1 MPYICQNE
9 NCCIK
14 SEKIDNPLVK
24 ENFFTSG
31 LLTFYFKNPIIV
43 YTVKI
48 FKEEE
53 KVLKKTAMLWLVILS
68 VGFSAVQAE
77 KLATFSDFVYPDMF
91 LIHEGRLYITEDA
104 VIFIYSLK
112 DFNLQ
117 KKFGREGEGPQE
129 FFINWNRG
137 YDMILIRIHD
147 NQLVV
152 NSWGKLSYFTKD
164 GKYLRERRTPAN
176 VGQWFGCLGSGFVGR
191 KSSRDN
197 DGIQHHGIVLY
208 DADFNKICD
217 IYRHV
222 HGLQLRSKKPFNPLT
237 VDKADFLIAD
247 NKIFVIDG
255 DRTAVYV
262 FTQEGKQLFTVT
274 NPDKP
279 VPFDEEDKKAE
290 IESYKYNKLWS
301 RLYETRK
308 NLFQWPSYWPPLR
321 TFFLDP
327 TDKKIYLQ
335 TYEVKEDKLKYIVY
349 DFSGRLIKK
358 IPLPYRGRMVF
369 YGGRFYQLLENEE
382 TETWELHVNKVN

>member
-1 MPYICQNE
+1 
-9 NCCIK
+9 
-14 SEKIDNPLVK
+14 
-24 ENFFTSG
+24 
-31 LLTFYFKNPIIV
+31 
-43 YTVKI
+43 
-48 FKEEE
+48 
-53 KVLKKTAMLWLVILS
+53 MLWLVILS
-68 VGFSAVQAE
+68 MGFSVVQAE
-77 KLATFSDFVYPDMF
+77 KLATFSNFVYPDMF

-112 DFNLQ
+112 DSNLQ

-129 FFINWNRG
+129 FFINWNRAN
-137 YDMILIRIHD
+137 DMILISIHD
-147 NQLVV
+147 HQLVV

-164 GKYLRERRTPAN
+164 GQYIRERRIPAN
-176 VGQWFGCLGSGFVGR
+176 VGQWFGCLGNGFVGR
-191 KSSRDN
+191 KYFRDS

-208 DADFNKICD
+208 DPDFNKIRD

-222 HGLQLRSKKPFNPLT
+222 HGVQWRLKKPFNPLT
-237 VDKADFLIAD
+237 VDQADFLIAD

-255 DRTAVYV
+255 SRTAVYV
-262 FTQEGKQLFTVT
+262 FNREGKQLFTVT

-290 IESYKYNKLWS
+290 IESYKYNKTWN
-301 RLYETRK
+301 RVYETRK

-335 TYEVKEDKLKYIVY
+335 TYEAKEDKLKYIVY

-358 IPLPYRGRMVF
+358 ILLPYQGRMVF
-369 YGGRFYQLLENEE
+369 DHGRFYQLLENEE
-382 TETWELHVNKVN
+382 TETWELHMNKVN